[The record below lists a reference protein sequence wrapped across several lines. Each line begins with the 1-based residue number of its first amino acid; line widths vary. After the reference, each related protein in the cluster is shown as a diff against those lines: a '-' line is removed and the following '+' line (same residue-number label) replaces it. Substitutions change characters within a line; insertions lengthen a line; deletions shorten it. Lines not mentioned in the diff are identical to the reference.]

1 MPLSK
6 EKKVEYQREYRRRQK
21 LGITQAQIAQPPVI
35 PNWVLH
41 PNAYLSGHLRY
52 CPDYDPVQ
60 PGDHFE
66 HCPFVDPMLRVCAT

>member
-6 EKKVEYQREYRRRQK
+6 EKNRERMRAQR
-21 LGITQAQIAQPPVI
+21 LGCTQAQVI
-35 PNWVLH
+35 PDWVLR
-41 PNAYLSGHLRY
+41 PNTYLSGHMAY

-60 PGDHFE
+60 PGLHFE